1 MMKPRRIGI
10 VAIEGV
16 QLLDVAGPADVFAE
30 ANVRA
35 GRTEYEVRV
44 LAVTPG
50 TIGASSGMRLT
61 PDDVLS
67 PSELARKHSVYRC
80 RVQMSVGFRADCWAA
95 LEHDTSLT
103 AAALARKGYAP
114 FATAWQVKRDFAVAC
129 AGGSSSK
136 SGDATVS
143 LIANL

>member
-50 TIGASSGMRLT
+50 TISDWPVKGLTLPALTVRSAPSMR
-61 PDDVLS
+61 
-67 PSELARKHSVYRC
+67 
-80 RVQMSVGFRADCWAA
+80 
-95 LEHDTSLT
+95 
-103 AAALARKGYAP
+103 
-114 FATAWQVKRDFAVAC
+114 
-129 AGGSSSK
+129 
-136 SGDATVS
+136 
-143 LIANL
+143 